1 VFCRA
6 KQRPQP
12 SIRFSTWR
20 IAVLPALALGVL
32 VPNVAHPNEAG
43 PPAVDLRQIRVDG
56 QGARAPI
63 AGGGYARL
71 TLDAELQ
78 QAAARLLAQARPS
91 AGAII
96 AIDARSGHL
105 LAWAEQRPSRSAPS
119 LATNALAPAASVLKI
134 VTTAALLERSHLSP
148 ELPVCISG
156 GLRRVDREHLDAPRS
171 GRATCAPFGM
181 ALGHSRNAA
190 YAQLVTR
197 YLLRDDL
204 VEMAARFGFNERVP
218 FDVHA
223 LTGKLD
229 VPYNDLAF
237 ARTATGFRG
246 STLSALGAAHM
257 ASIIASGGRASE
269 LRIVQSAGDYRAPDE
284 KRLLHRVIDARTAR
298 ALTRMMEVTVHSG
311 TCRDTF
317 SDETGRSFLPGMR
330 VAAKTGTLQ
339 PAPHADTTSW
349 FVGFAPSRAPRIVV
363 SVLLSNGPV
372 WHRKAKAVGRDVL
385 RAYFAA
391 HGYRGVTPPSPE
403 DTSPGDR
410 EPELLAFD

>member
-1 VFCRA
+1 MFRLPA
-6 KQRPQP
+6 
-12 SIRFSTWR
+12 WR
-20 IAVLPALALGVL
+20 VAALPALALGVL
-32 VPNVAHPNEAG
+32 LPRPARASEAE
-43 PPAVDLRQIRVDG
+43 PPAVDLRQITFDSD
-56 QGARAPI
+56 GARAPI
-63 AGGGYARL
+63 VGGGHARL
-71 TLDAELQ
+71 TLDRGLQ
-78 QAAARLLAQARPS
+78 QSATRLLTQARPS

-96 AIDARSGHL
+96 AIEVSSGHV
-105 LAWAEQRPSRSAPS
+105 LAWAELRSTRSGPS
-119 LATNALAPAASVLKI
+119 LASLPLTPAASVLKI
-134 VTTAALLERSHLSP
+134 ITTAALLERSHVSP

-156 GLRRVDREHLDAPRS
+156 GLRRIDRQHLEAPRS
-171 GRATCAPFGM
+171 GPAACAPFGM
-181 ALGHSRNAA
+181 ALGHSRNAV

-218 FDVHA
+218 ADTPA
-223 LTGKLD
+223 LLGKID

-246 STLSALGAAHM
+246 STLSAFGAAH
-257 ASIIASGGRASE
+257 IASVIANGGRAAE
-269 LRIVQSAGDYRAPDE
+269 LHIVQSAGDYRVPDE
-284 KRLLHRVIDARTAR
+284 KRLLERVIEPQTAR

-317 SDETGRSFLPGMR
+317 SDETGKSFLPGMR
-330 VAAKTGTLQ
+330 IAAKTGTLQ
-339 PAPHADTTSW
+339 PAPRADTTSW
-349 FVGFAPSRAPRIVV
+349 FVGFAPSRAPQIVV

-391 HGYRGVTPPSPE
+391 RGYRGVTPPSP
-403 DTSPGDR
+403 DDVSPGDR

>member
-1 VFCRA
+1 M
-6 KQRPQP
+6 
-12 SIRFSTWR
+12 RFSTWR
-20 IAVLPALALGVL
+20 VAVLPVLALGVL

-43 PPAVDLRQIRVDG
+43 PPAVDLRQIRIDG
-56 QGARAPI
+56 EGARAPI

-71 TLDAELQ
+71 TLDPDLQ

-105 LAWAEQRPSRSAPS
+105 LAWAEQRPRRSAPS
-119 LATNALAPAASVLKI
+119 LASNALAPAASVLKI
-134 VTTAALLERSHLSP
+134 ITTAALLERSHLSP
-148 ELPVCISG
+148 DLSVCISG
-156 GLRRVDREHLDAPRS
+156 GLRRVDRQHLDAPRS
-171 GRATCAPFGM
+171 GHATCAPFGM
-181 ALGHSRNAA
+181 ALGHSRNAV

-218 FDVHA
+218 SDVHA

-257 ASIIASGGRASE
+257 ASIIAGGGRAAE

-284 KRLLHRVIDARTAR
+284 KRLLHRVIDAQTAR

-349 FVGFAPSRAPRIVV
+349 FVGFAPSRAPQIVL

-391 HGYRGVTPPSPE
+391 RGYRGVTSPSPE